1 MNVTYQNGWA
11 VPEGWKLVPE
21 KPTYELECEVGGVRM
36 DEEFFLHEY
45 ADHEKIGEI
54 CRAVVKYSPPPPKA
68 PDYNPGPLEVSVIG
82 MPEFDALLDHIYEEG
97 TGSEGVVH
105 LANKLVRAAIQSH
118 ISYARNAQPVAY
130 KWGGVLILAEES
142 HPVHRKEGQP
152 LYVTPIAAC
161 DPDTIRAPLEE
172 RDALAATLAATEA
185 ARDGYR
191 DDAHQLHAALV
202 RMVAQYE
209 SEFDDEDTH
218 KFRPEWLRE
227 ALKALEFVQSIEQL
241 GDDK

>member
-11 VPEGWKLVPE
+11 VPAGWKLVPE

-36 DEEFFLHEY
+36 DEEYFLHEY

-68 PDYNPGPLEVSVIG
+68 PDYNPGPLEVSVVG

-130 KWGGVLILAEES
+130 KWGGVLIRAEES

-152 LYVTPIAAC
+152 LYATPIA
-161 DPDTIRAPLEE
+161 E
-172 RDALAATLAATEA
+172 RGQLAAIEA
-185 ARDGYR
+185 DRKRRIKGDG
-191 DDAHQLHAALV
+191 
-202 RMVAQYE
+202 E
-209 SEFDDEDTH
+209 
-218 KFRPEWLRE
+218 
-227 ALKALEFVQSIEQL
+227 
-241 GDDK
+241 

>member
-11 VPEGWKLVPE
+11 VPAGWKLVPE

-36 DEEFFLHEY
+36 DEEYFLHEY
-45 ADHEKIGEI
+45 ADHEKLGEI

-118 ISYARNAQPVAY
+118 IQHARNAKPVAY
-130 KWGGVLILAEES
+130 KWGGVLIRAEES

-152 LYVTPIAAC
+152 LYAAPVSNQQAEPALAQQPAPDVARLVEVLECARKDLSEWITSFPEAAHAHTTIVIARIDA
-161 DPDTIRAPLEE
+161 
-172 RDALAATLAATEA
+172 ALAA
-185 ARDGYR
+185 YR
-191 DDAHQLHAALV
+191 KQETSHDNQ
-202 RMVAQYE
+202 
-209 SEFDDEDTH
+209 
-218 KFRPEWLRE
+218 
-227 ALKALEFVQSIEQL
+227 
-241 GDDK
+241 

>member
-1 MNVTYQNGWA
+1 MNVTYQNGWVIPA
-11 VPEGWKLVPE
+11 GWKLVPE

-36 DEEFFLHEY
+36 DEESFLHEY
-45 ADHEKIGEI
+45 ADHKKIGEI

-68 PDYNPGPLEVSVIG
+68 PDYNPGPLEVSVVG

-130 KWGGVLILAEES
+130 KWGGVLIRAEES

-152 LYVTPIAAC
+152 LYATPIAAI
-161 DPDTIRAPLEE
+161 DH
-172 RDALAATLAATEA
+172 
-185 ARDGYR
+185 ARR
-191 DDAHQLHAALV
+191 
-202 RMVAQYE
+202 
-209 SEFDDEDTH
+209 
-218 KFRPEWLRE
+218 
-227 ALKALEFVQSIEQL
+227 IE
-241 GDDK
+241 GEGK